1 MKNSSKAT
9 LFGCGLLVTLLSGC
23 VTLPNTDMKPEA
35 RQKLHSIA
43 MLDVTEPKRVAVVNL
58 GGAAAGFG
66 LIGGLAQAA
75 VNASHTSTYTDHV
88 TAGKIVFAPDIMDG
102 VTGRLTGN
110 GYQVVKLAGQKAKL
124 ADDGKSDDYSA
135 IQTDADAIMNVWFTS
150 FGYISPPNQPDY
162 IPWVVIRARILD
174 AKTKQDIYYKTFA
187 CGYDIKANSVH
198 IDSDFA
204 YTYGSFG
211 DLEKNFDKS
220 VEGIKSCEKSVADM
234 IGRDL
239 ARTPASASTSA
250 PANATASTALT
261 TTAATPTA
269 TATASK

>member
-1 MKNSSKAT
+1 MKKSSKAT
-9 LFGCGLLVTLLSGC
+9 LSACGLLVTLLSGC

-43 MLDVTEPKRVAVVNL
+43 ILEVNEPKRVAVVNL
-58 GGAAAGFG
+58 GGAAGGFG
-66 LIGGLAQAA
+66 LIGALAQTA
-75 VNASHTSTYTDHV
+75 VNASHSSTYTDHV
-88 TAGKIVFAPDIMDG
+88 AAGKIVFAPDIVDG
-102 VTGRLTGN
+102 VTGRLTSN
-110 GYQVVKLAGQKAKL
+110 GYQVVKLDGQKVKL

-150 FGYISPPNQPDY
+150 FGYISPPTEPDY
-162 IPWVVIRARILD
+162 IPWVVVRARILD

-187 CGYDIKANSVH
+187 CGYDIKSNSVH

-204 YTYGSFG
+204 YTYGSFS

-234 IGRDL
+234 IGQDL
-239 ARTPASASTSA
+239 ARTPTPTQAT
-250 PANATASTALT
+250 ATASTAMT
-261 TTAATPTA
+261 TTATG

>member
-43 MLDVTEPKRVAVVNL
+43 ILEVNEPKRVAVVNI
-58 GGAAAGFG
+58 GGAAGGFG
-66 LIGGLAQAA
+66 LIGALAQSA

-88 TAGKIVFAPDIMDG
+88 AAGKIVFAPDIVDG
-102 VTGRLTGN
+102 VTGRLTSN
-110 GYQVVKLAGQKAKL
+110 GYQVVKLDGQKAKL

-162 IPWVVIRARILD
+162 IPWVVVRARILD
-174 AKTKQDIYYKTFA
+174 AKTKQDIYFKTFA
-187 CGYDIKANSVH
+187 CGYDIKSNSVH

-204 YTYGSFG
+204 YTYGSFS

-220 VEGIKSCEKSVADM
+220 VEGIKSCEKSVADT
-234 IGRDL
+234 IGQDL
-239 ARTPASASTSA
+239 ARTPAAA
-250 PANATASTALT
+250 AAT
-261 TTAATPTA
+261 TTAVATTA
-269 TATASK
+269 TATATGTATASK

>member
-1 MKNSSKAT
+1 MKHSSKAT
-9 LFGCGLLVTLLSGC
+9 LFGCGLVVTLLSGC

-43 MLDVTEPKRVAVVNL
+43 ILDVTEPKRVAVVNF

-66 LIGGLAQAA
+66 LIGALAQGA
-75 VNASHTSTYTDHV
+75 VNASHTSTYTDRV
-88 TAGKIVFAPDIMDG
+88 VAGKIAFAPDIADG
-102 VTGRLTGN
+102 VAGRLTGN
-110 GYQVVKLAGQKAKL
+110 GYQVVKLDGQKVKL

-150 FGYISPPNQPDY
+150 FGYISPANQPDY
-162 IPWVVIRARILD
+162 IPWVVVRARILD
-174 AKTKQDIYYKTFA
+174 AKTKQDLYFKTFA

-204 YTYGSFG
+204 YTYGSFSE
-211 DLEKNFDKS
+211 LEKNFDKS

-234 IGRDL
+234 IGQDL
-239 ARTPASASTSA
+239 ARSPA
-250 PANATASTALT
+250 PAAAATTMT
-261 TTAATPTA
+261 TTATTA
-269 TATASK
+269 TTATGTATTTASK

>member
-9 LFGCGLLVTLLSGC
+9 LVGCGLLVTLLSAC
-23 VTLPNTDMKPEA
+23 TTVPNTDMTPEA

-43 MLDVTEPKRVAVVNL
+43 MLDVIEPKRVAVVNF

-66 LIGGLAQAA
+66 LIGALAQGA

-88 TAGKIVFAPDIMDG
+88 AAGKILFAPDIADG
-102 VTGRLTGN
+102 VAGRLTGN
-110 GYQVVKLAGQKAKL
+110 GYQVVKLDGQKVKL

-150 FGYISPPNQPDY
+150 FGYISPPQQLDY

-174 AKTKQDIYYKTFA
+174 AKTKQDLYYKTFA
-187 CGYDIKANSVH
+187 CGYDVKANSVH

-204 YTYGSFG
+204 YTYGSFS

-234 IGRDL
+234 IGQDL
-239 ARTPASASTSA
+239 ARTPASA
-250 PANATASTALT
+250 PANATASTT
-261 TTAATPTA
+261 MTRPAATA
-269 TATASK
+269 TATVSKKL